1 MQEHT
6 NGPDHDVNLTNGL
19 DHDAATS
26 FVDRIESL
34 NADLDKE
41 KSDYMLRCKPIHEAI
56 RQVLDEATE
65 AGIRKKALK
74 VKVKTRQHLRKAAQ
88 LESELEDD
96 DRANY
101 ELLDDAI
108 PGLDDLPLG
117 IVALER
123 DRAMGRTRRADGG
136 GVQGGPLQ
144 GLG

>member
-1 MQEHT
+1 MQEQT
-6 NGPDHDVNLTNGL
+6 NGPDHDEVNLTNGI

-26 FVDRIESL
+26 FVERIESL
-34 NADLDKE
+34 NADLASE

-56 RQVLDEATE
+56 AQVLDEATE
-65 AGIRKKALK
+65 AGIRKRALK

-101 ELLDDAI
+101 QLLDDAI

-123 DRAMGRTRRADGG
+123 DRAMGRTRRNDSER
-136 GVQGGPLQ
+136 LQ
-144 GLG
+144 GVG

>member
-6 NGPDHDVNLTNGL
+6 NGPDHDANLTDGL

-26 FVDRIESL
+26 FVERIESL
-34 NADLDKE
+34 NADLASE
-41 KSDYMLRCKPIHEAI
+41 KSAYMLRCKPIHEAI
-56 RQVLDEATE
+56 QQVLDEAVE
-65 AGIRKKALK
+65 AGIRKRALK

-88 LESELEDD
+88 LEHELEDD
-96 DRANY
+96 DRASY

-117 IVALER
+117 IVALAK
-123 DRAMGRTRRADGG
+123 DRAMGRTRRASG
-136 GVQGGPLQ
+136 